1 MKAQIMELKGENEMK
16 AKYVSNKRWFWT
28 VLMPTLGL
36 LGVLLLA
43 GCDTQARVGALR
55 NESQSVELGNAQ
67 SVNVEVNLGA
77 GDLQL
82 TGGAEKLMEADF
94 TYNVDK
100 IKPDVKYTDGTLV
113 VQQPETSG
121 MPALLG
127 ITDFRN
133 DWKLHLNNEVPM
145 DLSVDVGAGSSNLQL
160 AGLSLTRLDITLGA
174 GTYTVDLTGD
184 WAKNLDVTIDA
195 GAADITLRLPK
206 DVGARVRVEE
216 GPHTIQAPGLVKD
229 GPIYT
234 NPAYGVSDV
243 TLQVDLVVG
252 IGIINMEVVEATAT
266 SGSPMATRELSPF
279 SQVTLEGISAN
290 RLSYGQY

>member
-1 MKAQIMELKGENEMK
+1 
-16 AKYVSNKRWFWT
+16 
-28 VLMPTLGL
+28 
-36 LGVLLLA
+36 VLLLA

-113 VQQPETSG
+113 VQQPETRG

-133 DWKLHLNNEVPM
+133 DWKLHFNDEVPM
-145 DLSVDVGAGSSNLQL
+145 DLSIDVGAGSSNLQL

-174 GTYTVDLTGD
+174 GTYTIDMTGD
-184 WAKNLDVTIDA
+184 WAKNLDVIIDA
-195 GAADITLRLPK
+195 GAADVTLWLPR

-234 NPAYGVSDV
+234 NAAYGVSDV

-252 IGIINMEVVEATAT
+252 IGFINMKVEEAAAT
-266 SGSPMATRELSPF
+266 SNSSSVTRELFPLIQTTVEKAGF
-279 SQVTLEGISAN
+279 TG
-290 RLSYGQY
+290 LSCAHTEKKILATRSNYGTNS